1 MSLKLFKLV
10 IFYYLLILLY
20 LLCENNLKR
29 FIIKRINLIAKNIF
43 LKIFIRFVSL
53 FYPISDKFKKRYNL
67 YALKTISNEHKEELD
82 NLVNKYIQ
90 ELNINEDYVDTFK
103 NTLNKLIEKEDVYI
117 ENIQSKE
124 LNYLKISYVFNIFN
138 SAKVAISELKKVSK
152 NERRIAYYENNKNST
167 LDNLVNEYTQM
178 LKEQGYKKLYN
189 LASKREIKFKRLL
202 AKMKKNKSSFFNFY
216 LLIFSLNDIDKLT
229 KKEEDKNLI
238 ELLLNLFEFYRVGH
252 ATEPQ
257 IYKSI
262 AIQIFSIYE
271 NEFEKKE
278 LQENIISPIITSCF
292 NLDKNYSNFNNI
304 GVQEVYIKNLIYNF
318 PLFEC
323 DSKLQKK
330 QKKEIFRFFNS
341 TKNLFPKIF
350 PRFLRRKFAN
360 YYFRNLLEYY
370 YKMDAL
376 NFFGFVPKKK

>member
-1 MSLKLFKLV
+1 
-10 IFYYLLILLY
+10 
-20 LLCENNLKR
+20 
-29 FIIKRINLIAKNIF
+29 
-43 LKIFIRFVSL
+43 
-53 FYPISDKFKKRYNL
+53 
-67 YALKTISNEHKEELD
+67 
-82 NLVNKYIQ
+82 
-90 ELNINEDYVDTFK
+90 
-103 NTLNKLIEKEDVYI
+103 
-117 ENIQSKE
+117 
-124 LNYLKISYVFNIFN
+124 
-138 SAKVAISELKKVSK
+138 
-152 NERRIAYYENNKNST
+152 
-167 LDNLVNEYTQM
+167 M
-178 LKEQGYKKLYN
+178 LKEQGYKKLYS

-304 GVQEVYIKNLIYNF
+304 GVQEVYVKNLIYNF

-323 DSKLQKK
+323 DSKLQKE

-350 PRFLRRKFAN
+350 PRFLRRKFVN
-360 YYFRNLLEYY
+360 YYFQNLLEYY
-370 YKMDAL
+370 YKMDSL
-376 NFFGFVPKKK
+376 NFFGFIPKKK

>member
-1 MSLKLFKLV
+1 M
-10 IFYYLLILLY
+10 
-20 LLCENNLKR
+20 
-29 FIIKRINLIAKNIF
+29 
-43 LKIFIRFVSL
+43 
-53 FYPISDKFKKRYNL
+53 
-67 YALKTISNEHKEELD
+67 
-82 NLVNKYIQ
+82 
-90 ELNINEDYVDTFK
+90 
-103 NTLNKLIEKEDVYI
+103 
-117 ENIQSKE
+117 
-124 LNYLKISYVFNIFN
+124 FNIIS

-152 NERRIAYYENNKNST
+152 DERRIAYYENNKNST

-202 AKMKKNKSSFFNFY
+202 AKMKRYKSSFFNFY

-271 NEFEKKE
+271 NEFTEKE
-278 LQENIISPIITSCF
+278 LQEDIISPIITSCF
-292 NLDKNYSNFNNI
+292 DLDKNYSNFNNI
-304 GVQEVYIKNLIYNF
+304 GIQEVYIKNLVYNF

-323 DSKLQKK
+323 NTKVANE

-341 TKNLFPKIF
+341 TKNLFPRIF
-350 PRFLRRKFAN
+350 PKFLRRKFVN
-360 YYFRNLLEYY
+360 YYLQDLLDFYY
-370 YKMDAL
+370 IMDSL